1 MLTAAAAT
9 GAQASGRRMIM
20 GSRAARLAASWM
32 PAVAGAVL
40 SSVTGGTQPGQV
52 SSR

>member
-20 GSRAARLAASWM
+20 GSRAARRRRLVDAG
-32 PAVAGAVL
+32 VAGAVL
-40 SSVTGGTQPGQV
+40 SSVTGGT
-52 SSR
+52 